1 QAGRERDGDGRPVKL
16 KYKWIVLINTTLGML
31 MASINQSIVLISLP
45 AIFSGLH
52 VDPLAP
58 GQSNLLLWML
68 MGYSAVTTVLLV
80 TFGRVADMFGRV
92 RVYNLGFVIFTVGS
106 LMCALTPSTGTLGA
120 VELIAFRMVQGL
132 GGACLFA
139 NSIALLT
146 DAFPSSQRGFS
157 LGINQIAFI
166 AGNLVGVVLGGLLAA
181 INWRLDFLISVP
193 VGVIGTVW
201 AYVALHE
208 IGKRQAHSIDWM
220 GNLTFAGG
228 LLAVMFGLTE
238 ALTPYGHDAMGW
250 SNPLVVLMLG
260 GGVLLLAAFVVIE
273 TRVSYPLFDLT
284 LFKIRD
290 FLFGNIAAFLFS
302 LARGGLQFMFII
314 WLQGI
319 WLPLHG
325 VAYANTPL
333 QAGID
338 TMPLMIG
345 FVVCGPLGGWLS
357 DRYGSRV
364 LATGGILVAGIA
376 AALLMTLPA
385 NFNLGLFAAYLALM
399 GAGMGFFSAPNT
411 SQIMGSVPAEQ
422 RGAAAGMRAMVLNA
436 GMTASQ
442 AIFFTIVISRL
453 SQNLGPNLQ
462 AGAVQ
467 AGLPAAAAQGVASL
481 PPGAAIFAA
490 MLGYDPISHL
500 IPAQVLGALPSGVVS
515 RITDPHFFANL
526 LAQPFVDGIRVA
538 LLACVAMCL
547 LAGVAS
553 ALRGADRRRRAPAPL
568 VPGDM
573 AVAGES
579 AVRAAGVQSR

>member
-1 QAGRERDGDGRPVKL
+1 MKL
-16 KYKWIVLINTTLGML
+16 EYKWIVLINTTIGML
-31 MASINQSIVLISLP
+31 MASINQTIVLISLP
-45 AIFSGLH
+45 AIFSGLQ

-80 TFGRVADMFGRV
+80 TFGRIADMFGRV
-92 RVYNLGFVIFTVGS
+92 RIYNLGFVIFTVGS
-106 LMCALTPSTGTLGA
+106 LLCAMTPSTGTLGA
-120 VELIAFRMVQGL
+120 VELIAFRMLQGL

-146 DAFPSSQRGFS
+146 DAFPASQRGFS

-166 AGNLVGVVLGGLLAA
+166 AGNLIGVVLGGLLAA

-193 VGVIGTVW
+193 VGVFGSVW
-201 AYVALHE
+201 AFLALHE
-208 IGKRQAHSIDWM
+208 IGKREAHGIDWM

-228 LLAVMFGLTE
+228 LLALMFGLTE
-238 ALTPYGHDAMGW
+238 ALTPYGNQAMGW
-250 SNPLVVLMLG
+250 SNPLVVLMLVG
-260 GGVLLLAAFVVIE
+260 GLVLLAGFVVIE
-273 TRVSYPLFDLT
+273 TRVRYPLFDLQ
-284 LFKIRD
+284 LFKIRN
-290 FLFGNIAAFLFS
+290 FLFGNMAAFLFS

-325 VAYANTPL
+325 VAYADTPL

-338 TMPLMIG
+338 TMPLMLG

-364 LATGGILVAGIA
+364 LATGGILVAGVA

-411 SQIMGSVPAEQ
+411 SQIMGSVPVQQ

-442 AIFFTIVISRL
+442 AIFFTIVISSL
-453 SQNLGPNLQ
+453 SHNLGPALQ
-462 AGAVQ
+462 AGTLQ
-467 AGLPAAAAQGVASL
+467 AGLPAAVGQGIASL

-490 MLGYDPISHL
+490 MLGYDPVSHL
-500 IPAQVLGALPSGVVS
+500 IPAQVLATIPSGILS
-515 RITDPHFFANL
+515 RVTDPHFFANL
-526 LAQPFVDGIRVA
+526 LAQPFVEGIRAA
-538 LLACVAMCL
+538 LLACVAMCV

-553 ALRGADRRRRAPAPL
+553 ALRGADRRPLRATLPA
-568 VPGDM
+568 GHDA
-573 AVAGES
+573 AVTSES
-579 AVRAAGVQSR
+579 VAHRA

>member
-1 QAGRERDGDGRPVKL
+1 VKL
-16 KYKWIVLINTTLGML
+16 EYKWIVLINTTIGML
-31 MASINQSIVLISLP
+31 MAAINQTIVLISLP
-45 AIFSGLH
+45 AIFSGLQ

-68 MGYSAVTTVLLV
+68 MGYAAVTTVLLV
-80 TFGRVADMFGRV
+80 TFGRIADMFGRV
-92 RVYNLGFVIFTVGS
+92 RIYTLGFIIFTVGS
-106 LMCALTPSTGTLGA
+106 LLCALTPSVGTTGAL
-120 VELIAFRMVQGL
+120 ELIAFRMLQGV

-146 DAFPSSQRGFS
+146 DAFPARQRGFS

-166 AGNLVGVVLGGLLAA
+166 GGNLVGVVLGGILAA
-181 INWRLDFLISVP
+181 VNWRLDFLISVP
-193 VGVIGTVW
+193 VGLAGSVW
-201 AYVALHE
+201 AFFALHE
-208 IGKRQAHSIDWM
+208 IGKRHAQPLDWM

-228 LLAVMFGLTE
+228 LLALMFGLTE
-238 ALTPYGHDAMGW
+238 ALTPYGNESMGW
-250 SNPLVVLMLG
+250 SNPLVVVVLAS
-260 GGVLLLAAFVVIE
+260 GVVLLAAFVLIE
-273 TRVSYPLFDLT
+273 TRVRYPLFDLQ
-284 LFKIRD
+284 LFRIRN
-290 FLFGNIAAFLFS
+290 FLFGNVAAFLFS
-302 LARGGLQFMFII
+302 LARGGLQFMFVI

-325 VAYANTPL
+325 VRYADTPL

-364 LATGGILVAGIA
+364 LATGGILIAGVA

-385 NFNLGLFAAYLALM
+385 NFNLVLFAAYLALM

-411 SQIMGSVPAEQ
+411 SQIMGAVPVEH
-422 RGAAAGMRAMVLNA
+422 RGSASGMRAMVLNA

-442 AIFFTIVISRL
+442 AIFFTIVIASL
-453 SQNLGPNLQ
+453 SHNLGPALQ
-462 AGAVQ
+462 TGATQ
-467 AGLPAAAAQGVASL
+467 AGLPSELAQRIASL

-500 IPAQVLGALPSGVVS
+500 IPASVLATVPSAIATHV
-515 RITDPHFFANL
+515 TDPHFFAGL

-538 LLACVAMCL
+538 LVACVGMCV
-547 LAGVAS
+547 LAGVSS
-553 ALRGADRRRRAPAPL
+553 AMRGSDRRRHVAVLPSIGDPAAPVEVGLA
-568 VPGDM
+568 
-573 AVAGES
+573 
-579 AVRAAGVQSR
+579 R

>member
-1 QAGRERDGDGRPVKL
+1 VKL
-16 KYKWIVLINTTLGML
+16 EYKWVVLINTTIGML
-31 MASINQSIVLISLP
+31 MAAINQTIVLISLP
-45 AIFSGLH
+45 AIFSGLQ

-68 MGYSAVTTVLLV
+68 MGYAAVTTVLLV
-80 TFGRVADMFGRV
+80 TFGRIADMFGRV
-92 RVYNLGFVIFTVGS
+92 RIYTLGFIIFTVGS
-106 LMCALTPSTGTLGA
+106 LLCALTPSVGTTGA
-120 VELIAFRMVQGL
+120 VELIAFRMLQGV

-146 DAFPSSQRGFS
+146 DAFPARQRGFS

-166 AGNLVGVVLGGLLAA
+166 GGNLIGVVLGGILAA
-181 INWRLDFLISVP
+181 VNWRLDFLISVP
-193 VGVIGTVW
+193 VGVVGSVW
-201 AYVALHE
+201 AFFALHE
-208 IGKRQAHSIDWM
+208 IGKRHAQPLDWM

-228 LLAVMFGLTE
+228 LLALMFGLTE
-238 ALTPYGHDAMGW
+238 ALTPYGNDTMGW
-250 SNPLVVLMLG
+250 SNPLVVVVLAA
-260 GGVLLLAAFVVIE
+260 GVVLLAAFAVIE
-273 TRVSYPLFDLT
+273 TRVRYPLFDLQ
-284 LFKIRD
+284 LFRIRN
-290 FLFGNIAAFLFS
+290 FLFGNVAAFLFS
-302 LARGGLQFMFII
+302 LARGGLQFMFVI

-325 VAYANTPL
+325 VRYADTPL

-364 LATGGILVAGIA
+364 LATGGILVAGVA

-385 NFNLGLFAAYLALM
+385 NFNLVLFAAYLALM

-411 SQIMGSVPAEQ
+411 SQIMGAVPVEH
-422 RGAAAGMRAMVLNA
+422 RGSASGMRAMVLNA

-442 AIFFTIVISRL
+442 AIFFTIVIASL
-453 SQNLGPNLQ
+453 SHNLGPALQ
-462 AGAVQ
+462 TGATQ
-467 AGLPAAAAQGVASL
+467 AGLPADLAHRIASL

-500 IPAQVLGALPSGVVS
+500 IPASLLATVPSAIATRV
-515 RITDPHFFANL
+515 TDPHFFAGL

-538 LLACVAMCL
+538 LVACVAMCV
-547 LAGVAS
+547 LAGVTS
-553 ALRGADRRRRAPAPL
+553 AMRGSDRRRHVAVLPSIGDAAITGEPL
-568 VPGDM
+568 ARPG
-573 AVAGES
+573 
-579 AVRAAGVQSR
+579 

>member
-1 QAGRERDGDGRPVKL
+1 MKL
-16 KYKWIVLINTTLGML
+16 EYKWIVLINTTIGML
-31 MASINQSIVLISLP
+31 MASINQTIVLISLP

-80 TFGRVADMFGRV
+80 TFGRIADIFGRV
-92 RVYNLGFVIFTVGS
+92 RIYNLGFVVFTIGS
-106 LMCALTPSTGTLGA
+106 LLCALTPSVGTVGA
-120 VELIAFRMVQGL
+120 VELIAFRMLQGV

-146 DAFPSSQRGFS
+146 DAFPANQRGFS

-166 AGNLVGVVLGGLLAA
+166 AGNVVGVVLGGILAA
-181 INWRLDFLISVP
+181 VNWRLDFLISVP
-193 VGVIGTVW
+193 VGLFGSVW
-201 AYVALHE
+201 AYRALHE
-208 IGKRQAHSIDWM
+208 IGKRQVQPLDWL

-228 LLAVMFGLTE
+228 LLALMFGLTE
-238 ALTPYGHDAMGW
+238 ALTPYGNQTMGW
-250 SNPLVVLMLG
+250 SNPIVVLVLG
-260 GGVLLLAAFVVIE
+260 AGVILLAAFAVVE
-273 TRVSYPLFDLT
+273 TRVRYPLFDLG
-284 LFKIRD
+284 LFRIRD
-290 FLFGNIAAFLFS
+290 FLFGNVAAFLFS
-302 LARGGLQFMFII
+302 LARGGLMFMFII

-325 VAYANTPL
+325 VAYADTPL
-333 QAGID
+333 HAGID
-338 TMPLMIG
+338 TLPLMLG

-357 DRYGSRV
+357 DRYGSRI
-364 LATGGILVAGIA
+364 LATGGILVAGLA

-385 NFNLGLFAAYLALM
+385 NFNLGVFAAYLALM

-422 RGAAAGMRAMVLNA
+422 RGAAAGMRSMVLNA

-442 AIFFTIVISRL
+442 AIFFTIVIASL
-453 SQNLGPNLQ
+453 SHNLGPALEN
-462 AGAVQ
+462 GASQ
-467 AGLPAAAAQGVASL
+467 AGLPPALAHGIASL

-500 IPAQVLGALPSGVVS
+500 IAASSLATLPPAIAD
-515 RITDPHFFANL
+515 RISDPHFFASL

-538 LLACVAMCL
+538 LLACVAMCV
-547 LAGVAS
+547 LAGVTS
-553 ALRGADRRRRAPAPL
+553 ALRGSDRRRR
-568 VPGDM
+568 M
-573 AVAGES
+573 AVQPTVGDV
-579 AVRAAGVQSR
+579 AVVSQPMAQTR

>member
-1 QAGRERDGDGRPVKL
+1 VKL
-16 KYKWIVLINTTLGML
+16 EYKWIVLTNTTIGML
-31 MASINQSIVLISLP
+31 MASINQTIVLISLP

-52 VDPLAP
+52 INPLAP

-80 TFGRVADMFGRV
+80 TFGRIADMFGRV
-92 RVYNLGFVIFTVGS
+92 RIYTLGFIIFTVGS
-106 LMCALTPSTGTLGA
+106 LLCALTPSEGTTGA
-120 VELIAFRMVQGL
+120 VELIAFRMLQGV

-146 DAFPSSQRGFS
+146 DAFPARQRGFS

-166 AGNLVGVVLGGLLAA
+166 AGNLVGVVLGGILAA
-181 INWRLDFLISVP
+181 VNWRLDFLISVP
-193 VGVIGTVW
+193 VGVLGSVW
-201 AYVALHE
+201 AYLALHE
-208 IGKRQAHSIDWM
+208 IGKRQAQPLDWL

-228 LLAVMFGLTE
+228 LVALMFGLTE
-238 ALTPYGHDAMGW
+238 ALTPYGNQTMGW
-250 SNPLVVLMLG
+250 SNPIVVLVLVA
-260 GGVLLLAAFVVIE
+260 GVLLLGAFVVVE
-273 TRVSYPLFDLT
+273 TRVRYPLFDLG
-284 LFKIRD
+284 LFRIRD
-290 FLFGNIAAFLFS
+290 FLFGNVAAFLFS
-302 LARGGLQFMFII
+302 LARGGLTFMFII

-325 VAYANTPL
+325 VAYADTPL

-338 TMPLMIG
+338 TMPLMLG

-364 LATGGILVAGIA
+364 LATGGILVVGLA

-411 SQIMGSVPAEQ
+411 SQIMGAVPVEQ
-422 RGAAAGMRAMVLNA
+422 RGAAAGMRSMVLNA

-442 AIFFTIVISRL
+442 AIFFTIVIASL
-453 SQNLGPNLQ
+453 SQNLGPALA
-462 AGAVQ
+462 AGASQ
-467 AGLPAAAAQGVASL
+467 AGLPSPLAHGVASL

-500 IPAQVLGALPSGVVS
+500 IPTSLLASLPPAIAARVS
-515 RITDPHFFANL
+515 DPHFFANL
-526 LAQPFVDGIRVA
+526 LAQPFVAGIRVA
-538 LLACVAMCL
+538 LLACVAMCV
-547 LAGVAS
+547 LAGVTS
-553 ALRGADRRRRAPAPL
+553 ALRGSDRPRRRAVPPL
-568 VPGDM
+568 VGDVAVVSEPM
-573 AVAGES
+573 AQP
-579 AVRAAGVQSR
+579 R

>member
-1 QAGRERDGDGRPVKL
+1 MKL
-16 KYKWIVLINTTLGML
+16 EYKWIVLINTTIGML
-31 MASINQSIVLISLP
+31 MASINQTIVLISLP

-80 TFGRVADMFGRV
+80 TFGRIADIFGRV
-92 RVYNLGFVIFTVGS
+92 RIYNLGFVVFTIGS
-106 LMCALTPSTGTLGA
+106 LLCALTPSVGTVGA
-120 VELIAFRMVQGL
+120 VELIAFRMLQGV

-146 DAFPSSQRGFS
+146 DAFPANQRGFS

-166 AGNLVGVVLGGLLAA
+166 AGNVVGVVLGGILAA
-181 INWRLDFLISVP
+181 VNWRLDFLISVP
-193 VGVIGTVW
+193 VGLFGSVW
-201 AYVALHE
+201 AYRALHE
-208 IGKRQAHSIDWM
+208 IGKRQVQPLDWL

-228 LLAVMFGLTE
+228 LLALMFGLTE
-238 ALTPYGHDAMGW
+238 ALTPYGNQTMGW
-250 SNPLVVLMLG
+250 SNPIVVLVLG
-260 GGVLLLAAFVVIE
+260 AGVILLAAFAVVE
-273 TRVSYPLFDLT
+273 TRVRYPLFDLG
-284 LFKIRD
+284 LFRIRD
-290 FLFGNIAAFLFS
+290 FLFGNVAAFLFS
-302 LARGGLQFMFII
+302 LARGGLMFMFII

-325 VAYANTPL
+325 VAYADTPL
-333 QAGID
+333 HAGID
-338 TMPLMIG
+338 TMPLMLG

-357 DRYGSRV
+357 DRYGSRI
-364 LATGGILVAGIA
+364 LATGGILVAGLA

-385 NFNLGLFAAYLALM
+385 NFNLGVFAAYLALM

-422 RGAAAGMRAMVLNA
+422 RGAAAGMRSMVLNA

-442 AIFFTIVISRL
+442 AIFFTIVIASL
-453 SQNLGPNLQ
+453 SHNLGPALES
-462 AGAVQ
+462 GARQ
-467 AGLPAAAAQGVASL
+467 AGLPPALAHGIASL

-500 IPAQVLGALPSGVVS
+500 IAASSLATLPPAIAA
-515 RITDPHFFANL
+515 RISDPHFFASL

-538 LLACVAMCL
+538 LLACVAMCV
-547 LAGVAS
+547 LAGVTS
-553 ALRGADRRRRAPAPL
+553 ALRGSDRRRR
-568 VPGDM
+568 M
-573 AVAGES
+573 AVQPTVGDV
-579 AVRAAGVQSR
+579 AVVSQPMAQTR

>member
-1 QAGRERDGDGRPVKL
+1 MKL
-16 KYKWIVLINTTLGML
+16 EYKWIVLINTTIGML
-31 MASINQSIVLISLP
+31 MAAINQTIVLISLP
-45 AIFSGLH
+45 AIFLGLQ

-68 MGYSAVTTVLLV
+68 MGYAAVTTVLLV
-80 TFGRVADMFGRV
+80 TFGRIADMFGRV
-92 RVYNLGFVIFTVGS
+92 RIYTLGFIIFTVGS
-106 LMCALTPSTGTLGA
+106 LLCALTPSVGTTGA
-120 VELIAFRMVQGL
+120 IELIAFRMLQGV

-146 DAFPSSQRGFS
+146 DAFPARQRGFS

-166 AGNLVGVVLGGLLAA
+166 GGNLVGVVLGGILAA
-181 INWRLDFLISVP
+181 VNWRLDFLISVP
-193 VGVIGTVW
+193 VGVVGSVW
-201 AYVALHE
+201 AFFALHE
-208 IGKRQAHSIDWM
+208 IGKRHAQPLDWM

-228 LLAVMFGLTE
+228 LLALMFGLTE
-238 ALTPYGHDAMGW
+238 ALTPYGNDSMGW
-250 SNPLVVLMLG
+250 SNPIVVIVLAAGVVLLAVF
-260 GGVLLLAAFVVIE
+260 VLIE
-273 TRVSYPLFDLT
+273 TRVRYPLFDLQ
-284 LFKIRD
+284 LFRIRNL
-290 FLFGNIAAFLFS
+290 LFGNVAAFLFS
-302 LARGGLQFMFII
+302 LARGGLQFMFVI

-325 VAYANTPL
+325 VRYADTPL

-364 LATGGILVAGIA
+364 LATGGILVAGVA

-385 NFNLGLFAAYLALM
+385 NFNLVLFAAYLALM

-411 SQIMGSVPAEQ
+411 SQIMGAVPVEH
-422 RGAAAGMRAMVLNA
+422 RGSASGMRAMVLNA

-442 AIFFTIVISRL
+442 AIFFTIVIASL
-453 SQNLGPNLQ
+453 SHNLGPALQ
-462 AGAVQ
+462 TGATQ
-467 AGLPAAAAQGVASL
+467 AGLPSEVAQRIASL

-500 IPAQVLGALPSGVVS
+500 IPASVLATVPSAIATHV
-515 RITDPHFFANL
+515 TDPHFFAGL

-538 LLACVAMCL
+538 LAACVGMCV
-547 LAGVAS
+547 LAGLSS
-553 ALRGADRRRRAPAPL
+553 AMRGSDRRRHVAVLPSIGDVTAPVEVGLA
-568 VPGDM
+568 
-573 AVAGES
+573 
-579 AVRAAGVQSR
+579 R